1 MAMGIS
7 GMAVSASGWLSKS
20 KEQKAQIDLVLDR
33 ADNIV
38 NLCEIKYSVR
48 PYTIEK
54 QYAETLQQR
63 QWLFEQE
70 TKTRKSCQQVMI
82 TTYGL
87 AKNQYSSIMQ
97 RELTM
102 EDLFH

>member
-1 MAMGIS
+1 MGIS
-7 GMAVSASGWLSKS
+7 GMAVSTSGWLSKS

-87 AKNQYSSIMQ
+87 AKNQYSGIIQ